1 MRAMTF
7 QPDPL
12 QARVLA
18 HERGVLLVT
27 GAPGTGKTAV
37 LREQFARLI
46 EGGAD
51 PERVALVV
59 ATREAKERTR
69 DVLLQRLGTSLP
81 VVRALT
87 VHGLAFH
94 VMSLRYRAL
103 RYDEPPTVLSASEQ
117 FARVARMLATERRA
131 DWPVYAAML
140 DMRGF
145 ADQVRQ
151 FVLRAQEAMLTP
163 EELLQRAEAS
173 ELHPWRELALFYGR
187 YLDGLAAERIVDFA
201 GLLARAAEAA
211 QAAEPTLDHLLV
223 DDVQDATA
231 ASARLIES
239 VSSTSLVVA
248 GDAGSYVF
256 AFQGKT
262 DRPLRRLM
270 EPSPARESVEL
281 LTNHRGPASAAAWVS
296 THVSEE
302 VAAVARELRRT
313 HVRDGVGWDEMAVIV
328 RRTGSHVGGLLRAL
342 DEAGVPRA
350 VPEDGVSLLAEPAA
364 IPFMLALRWVA
375 RPQERDALV
384 EPLLTSEL
392 ARLSPAAAR
401 ALVRAARADG
411 ASASGAIDRVDGL
424 TAEEAAGVR
433 SLAQALERAEPLAER
448 SVLDCF
454 RELWTGLEHAKR
466 LVAAA
471 SSGSD
476 EARRDLAGVLALAVA
491 VASAGERADVSV
503 GEFLRSIDAGDEGPG
518 TAVPPRGR
526 HLGAVRVLTAHGSA
540 GLEFDTVV
548 VVGAQEGSFPSLAR
562 NEPMFDLA
570 ALESRATQADR
581 NRARLEDERRLF
593 HVVRTRA
600 RRRTLFTATEPPGEE
615 AGFTV
620 RSRFVAELGVGW
632 TPSPVVPGTEPVSVA
647 EAVAVW
653 RRSLADRDEHASRR
667 LASLAGLMALH
678 ADPGG
683 WWFQRD
689 WTRSDRPP
697 RDELRVSYSKLDT
710 LENCALQFV
719 LSEELG
725 LEGAAGY
732 HAWVGHLVHGLIEEC
747 ERGDIERSE
756 EALVAAAE
764 ASWRPQEFPSF
775 AVSEA
780 FRRSVTRVMLPA
792 WFDEYGRTPALDQEL
807 HFEFPLEG
815 ATVSGYIDRVGSV
828 LSGGSQITDYKT
840 GRARTANVEDNLQL
854 GIYYLAVN
862 HAPELERFRPV
873 KAVEL
878 AFLKD
883 VRDGRIA
890 RAQLGLPA
898 RAQEEY
904 ASGMQDRVVGL
915 IRRLEELE
923 ATGSYRPDP
932 SANCRYCDF
941 KPLCPLWPEGRE
953 LLAEPAEKA
962 T

>member
-1 MRAMTF
+1 MPAMTF

-18 HERGVLLVT
+18 HERGVMLVT
-27 GAPGTGKTAV
+27 GQPGTGKTAV
-37 LREQFARLI
+37 LRERFAGLI
-46 EGGAD
+46 ERGAD

-69 DVLLQRLGTSLP
+69 DVLLHRLGTSLP
-81 VVRALT
+81 VVRVLT

-103 RYDEPPTVLSASEQ
+103 RYDEPPSVLSASEQ
-117 FARVARMLATERRA
+117 FARVAGLLAKEGRG
-131 DWPVYAAML
+131 DWPVYGAML
-140 DMRGF
+140 GMRGF

-163 EELLQRAEAS
+163 EELLRRAEAV
-173 ELHPWRELALFYGR
+173 ELRAWRELALFYGR
-187 YLDGLAAERIVDFA
+187 YLDGLATERIVDFA
-201 GLLARAAEAA
+201 GLLARAA
-211 QAAEPTLDHLLV
+211 QAGQEAEPTLDHLIV
-223 DDVQDATA
+223 DDYQDATV
-231 ASARLIES
+231 ASARLVES
-239 VSSTSLVVA
+239 ASSTSLVVA
-248 GDAGSYVF
+248 GDAGSHVF

-262 DRPLRRLM
+262 DRPLRRLL

-281 LTNHRGPASAAAWVS
+281 LTAHRGAAAPAAWSSAHESEEFASA
-296 THVSEE
+296 
-302 VAAVARELRRT
+302 ARELRRV
-313 HVRDGVGWDEMAVIV
+313 HVQEDVDWDEMAVIV
-328 RRTGSHVGGLLRAL
+328 RRAGRHVGGLLRAL
-342 DEAGVPRA
+342 DEAGVPRQS
-350 VPEDGVSLLAEPAA
+350 PEDGVSLLAEPAA
-364 IPFMLALRWVA
+364 IPFVLALRWVA
-375 RPQERDALV
+375 RPLERDALV

-392 ARLSPAAAR
+392 ARLSPASAR
-401 ALVRAARADG
+401 ALVRAARAGG
-411 ASASGAIDRVDGL
+411 APAAGALDRVDGL
-424 TAEEAAGVR
+424 TAEEAAAVG
-433 SLAQALERAEPLAER
+433 SLARVLERAARLATR

-454 RELWTGLEHAKR
+454 RELWTGLDHARR

-471 SSGSD
+471 SEGSD
-476 EARRDLAGVLALAVA
+476 EARRDLSGVLALASA
-491 VASAGERADVSV
+491 VAAVGERADASV
-503 GEFLRSIDAGDEGPG
+503 HEFLRSLDAGDEGPG
-518 TAVPPRGR
+518 TAVPPRSKR
-526 HLGAVRVLTAHGSA
+526 VGAVRVLTAHGSA

-548 VVGAQEGSFPSLAR
+548 VVGAREGSFPSLAR
-562 NEPMFDLA
+562 TEPMFDLD
-570 ALESRATQADR
+570 ALDRRATQADR

-600 RRRTLFTATEPPGEE
+600 RRRTLFTATEPPGED

-632 TPSPVVPGTEPVSVA
+632 TPAPVVPGPEPVSVA
-647 EAVAVW
+647 EAAAVW
-653 RRSLADRDEHASRR
+653 RRSLADRDEPAHRR
-667 LASLAGLMALH
+667 LAALGGLMALRV
-678 ADPGG
+678 DPSA

-689 WTRSDRPP
+689 WTRSERPP
-697 RDELRVSYSKLDT
+697 REGLRVSYSKLDT
-710 LENCALQFV
+710 LENCALQFA

-732 HAWVGHLVHGLIEEC
+732 HAWVGHLVHGLIEAC
-747 ERGDIERSE
+747 EKGDIERSE
-756 EALVAAAE
+756 EALVSAAE
-764 ASWRPQEFPSF
+764 ARWRPQEFPSF

-792 WFDEYGRTPALDQEL
+792 WFDEYGRTPSLEQEL

-815 ATVSGYIDRVGSV
+815 ATVSGYIDRVGTV
-828 LSGGSQITDYKT
+828 QSGGSQITDYKT

-862 HAPELERFRPV
+862 RAPELEAFRPV

-904 ASGMQDRVVGL
+904 ARGIQVRVVGL

-923 ATGSYRPDP
+923 TTGSYRPNP

-941 KPLCPLWPEGRE
+941 KPLCPLWPEGRG
-953 LLAEPAEKA
+953 LLVEPEEKPA
-962 T
+962 